1 MAVEGTMTN
10 MTVGAEAPATQPTA
24 ADVLGAPPAA
34 PEAAPPAAPE
44 PPKERASDRFAVL
57 ARKEQ
62 EVFRKAQAVRQQ
74 QAVLAQQAEELRAFE
89 AAKRTARLNPL
100 EALKQLGLTYDDVA
114 QYVLNDN
121 TPTPDAQVQ
130 SVREELEAFKRQ
142 AREEQERLTRQQRE
156 MAAQEQAAIVEQFR
170 EEVSDYISQH
180 SETYE
185 LTSLYNGASL
195 VSDVIEE
202 HFKMAGKL
210 LTIPEAAKLVEEH
223 YEDLAR
229 KAQATKKFA
238 ATQQRVDSAQA
249 QTQASAPKMGPT
261 LTNSLTTGVAG
272 SPQRPRTDEDR
283 VKAALARLE
292 GR

>member
-10 MTVGAEAPATQPTA
+10 MTVGAESPAPQPTA
-24 ADVLGAPPAA
+24 AEVLGTPQA
-34 PEAAPPAAPE
+34 EAAPAPAAPE

-74 QAVLAQQAEELRAFE
+74 QAELARQAEEIRAFE
-89 AAKRTARLNPL
+89 AAKKTARLNPL